1 MSFSMNTLLAVVHV
15 LIVLVMPIGMVG
27 LVNRTKSLWAGR
39 KGPGLVQ
46 SGWDLLRL
54 LRKQPV
60 FSTVITPLF
69 RAGAWVVL
77 VSSLL
82 AALISPILGQF
93 APLQFSHDFI
103 FFAYTLGLARLVL
116 MLSAMDVGSSFEG
129 MGAAREASFT
139 AFIEPALFLLIGSAG
154 VATGQTSFAGLI
166 GQWHQSTSFPWLAVP
181 AVAVLFVLLQAEAAR
196 VPVDDPMTHLE
207 LTMVHEVMILDHSG
221 PELAAMQYAAALK
234 MTIYAGLI
242 AALLNPFDP
251 LTQTALC
258 VLVSLLLMAGVAVA
272 VGCVESLTARLRMR
286 LVPVYLML
294 ASACAA
300 LCLGA
305 AGWLARAA

>member
-1 MSFSMNTLLAVVHV
+1 MTAPIGLAHLLHLAMA
-15 LIVLVMPIGMVG
+15 LVMPLLVIG

-39 KGPGLVQ
+39 KGPPLLQ
-46 SGWDLLRL
+46 TTWDLLRL
-54 LRKQPV
+54 LRKRPV
-60 FSTVITPLF
+60 YSAVASALF

-77 VSSLL
+77 AASVL
-82 AALISPILGQF
+82 AAMISPILGSF
-93 APLQFSHDFI
+93 APLAFSHDFI
-103 FFAYTLGLARLVL
+103 VFAYTLGLARIFL

-139 AFIEPALFLLIGSAG
+139 AFVEPALFLLIGSAS

-166 GQWHQSTSFPWLAVP
+166 GQLHHTGSFAWLVAP
-181 AVAVLFVLLQAEAAR
+181 TIAVLFMLLQAEASR
-196 VPVDDPMTHLE
+196 VPVDDPLTHLE

-221 PELAAMQYAAALK
+221 PELAAMQYASALK

-251 LTQTALC
+251 LAAPAAS
-258 VLVSLLLMAGVAVA
+258 VLVSLLIIGTVALA
-272 VGCVESLTARLRMR
+272 VGCVESLIARLRMR
-286 LVPVYLML
+286 LVPRYLML
-294 ASACAA
+294 ASLLAA

-305 AGWLARAA
+305 AGWLARSS

>member
-60 FSTVITPLF
+60 FSAVITPLF

-166 GQWHQSTSFPWLAVP
+166 GLWHQSTSFPWLAVP

-294 ASACAA
+294 ASAGAA

>member
-1 MSFSMNTLLAVVHV
+1 MSAATPTLLAAVHILV
-15 LIVLVMPIGMVG
+15 VLVMPILMVG

-39 KGPGLVQ
+39 KGPGLAQ

-60 FSTVITPLF
+60 FSSAITPLF
-69 RAGAWVVL
+69 RAGAWIVL

-82 AALISPILGQF
+82 AALIAPVLGRV

-103 FFAYTLGLARLVL
+103 FFAYTLGLARLFL
-116 MLSAMDVGSSFEG
+116 MLSALDVGSAFEG

-139 AFIEPALFLLIGSAG
+139 AFIEPALFLLIGSAA

-166 GQWHQSTSFPWLAVP
+166 GQWQQSASFPWLVLP
-181 AVAVLFVLLQAEAAR
+181 ALAVLFVLLQAEASR

-242 AALLNPFDP
+242 AALLNPFDAQ
-251 LTQTALC
+251 TQTALC
-258 VLVSLLLMAGVAVA
+258 VLVSLFIMAAVAVA
-272 VGCVESLTARLRMR
+272 VGCVESLTARLRLR
-286 LVPVYLML
+286 LVPGYLML
-294 ASACAA
+294 ASAGAA